1 MSATKQEP
9 EMTFE
14 NAAAM
19 GLSTEGG
26 RLRRGKE
33 RGAERGRQL
42 PNLSNCIGRHI
53 MAAEHLTL
61 TSPREQGASKSV
73 SDCST

>member
-19 GLSTEGG
+19 GRAKASQAMVRSVT
-26 RLRRGKE
+26 
-33 RGAERGRQL
+33 
-42 PNLSNCIGRHI
+42 PS
-53 MAAEHLTL
+53 AAT
-61 TSPREQGASKSV
+61 V
-73 SDCST
+73 